1 MLCGL
6 SRQTRNDGWC
16 LLTVC
21 CSLFYVYSDLVEG
34 FPQMSCDVAEALCS
48 TLGAILAS
56 VSPPGVSHLAPT
68 KDWDVLVHSN
78 TAVHLS
84 TADGQWEQSDLHQ
97 VVCGWVMEIT
107 SLIHS
112 HSDDR
117 VKIGKFIF
125 FMLAGILGH
134 PLQPQPS
141 WLTVDGDLPGCDI
154 SPPSLVEQCGDDHQ
168 VLEGGRSGL

>member
-84 TADGQWEQSDLHQ
+84 TADGPVGAVGPPPGGVW
-97 VVCGWVMEIT
+97 M
-107 SLIHS
+107 
-112 HSDDR
+112 
-117 VKIGKFIF
+117 
-125 FMLAGILGH
+125 GH
-134 PLQPQPS
+134 GDNLPDSQPF
-141 WLTVDGDLPGCDI
+141 
-154 SPPSLVEQCGDDHQ
+154 
-168 VLEGGRSGL
+168 R